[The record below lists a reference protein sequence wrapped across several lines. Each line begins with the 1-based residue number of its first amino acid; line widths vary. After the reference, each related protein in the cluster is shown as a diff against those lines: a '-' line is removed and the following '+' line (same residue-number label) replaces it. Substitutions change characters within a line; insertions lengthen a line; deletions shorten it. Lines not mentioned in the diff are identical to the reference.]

1 MSETHFEPA
10 WSMLHNPFQRIS
22 ELADGIAIQVSGRR
36 TDIREIVT
44 GGQSAII
51 LSGAPRIGKTT
62 LMRYLQQS
70 PAAEWSWRNELQ
82 DLRETY
88 NLDDIHFVQID
99 LTPLEGI
106 ENVDDL
112 LSPFVAQCTLA
123 LQSVHQDEETGYS
136 GRKGLR
142 DLLRRMTRERPNAR
156 FFVMLD
162 TIERLQEPDMPSLK
176 IISRAQNP
184 QERGLALLDDCGAF
198 RLLVD
203 LLDEFRQF
211 GVILSI
217 ESLPLPKISDQFT
230 HVSADLARFGTL
242 PLQTFTWNDTMQ
254 FLGQEPESFGANW
267 ADMFRKA
274 GGNVLFSEA
283 EQTWLYEQAGAHPY
297 LLQQFC
303 FQMFHLKRE
312 HAMRYGT
319 WTELQKHDKD
329 QLVER
334 INERVS
340 TFLDRTW
347 KRVKKALDISSPE
360 TRSTFYKFIAQVK
373 HRHAIEEIEPEIW
386 DQLGSEVR
394 YILYGEGIVR
404 YDPLRPVYYPGSV
417 LLNYLSQK
425 AQEYSGQAAFLPQP
439 ALSSRELLIMMPEK
453 EPERLSLSELEYR
466 LIRTL
471 LEHPKR
477 CSEEELMK
485 AAWGRLID
493 RPVFTQ
499 RMHHLR
505 KKLREAF
512 EGEEIV
518 ENRYGGIYLL
528 NHAEWLR
535 LV

>member
-1 MSETHFEPA
+1 M
-10 WSMLHNPFQRIS
+10 
-22 ELADGIAIQVSGRR
+22 V
-36 TDIREIVT
+36 
-44 GGQSAII
+44 
-51 LSGAPRIGKTT
+51 
-62 LMRYLQQS
+62 
-70 PAAEWSWRNELQ
+70 
-82 DLRETY
+82 LREPY

-123 LQSVHQDEETGYS
+123 LQSVYQNEEMGYS

-142 DLLRRMTRERPNAR
+142 DLLRRMTREGPGAR
-156 FFVMLD
+156 YFVLLD

-203 LLDEFRQF
+203 LLDEFQQF

-217 ESLPLPKISDQFT
+217 ESLPLPKIGDQFT

-242 PLQTFTWNDTMQ
+242 PLQTFTWDDTMD
-254 FLGQEPESFGANW
+254 FLAQEPESFGANW
-267 ADMFRKA
+267 ASMFRKA
-274 GGNVLFSEA
+274 GGNILFSEA
-283 EQTWLYEQAGAHPY
+283 EQTWLYEQAGTHPY
-297 LLQQFC
+297 LLQRFC

-312 HAMRYGT
+312 YAMRYGT

-329 QLVER
+329 QLIER
-334 INERVS
+334 TNERVS

-485 AAWGRLID
+485 AAWARLID

-505 KKLREAF
+505 KKLRESCA
-512 EGEEIV
+512 GEEVI

-528 NHAEWLR
+528 NHSEWFR
-535 LV
+535 LQ